1 MTAEAPLP
9 VPARPDDGAA
19 RTAAVTGL
27 LLEQRFDADT
37 LYLLRAAVL
46 AHATAAG
53 IPEHRAT
60 DVVLTVHEL
69 AANAVRH
76 GAGTGTLSMYAEPGI
91 LRCQV
96 EDGDAASRDDS
107 RHGLAGERAADG
119 GAWPWPYRKGHG
131 LWLVREVADQFSIVP
146 WRDGF
151 QATAVFTLPA
161 TQAAPCTA
169 DRHEQL

>member
-19 RTAAVTGL
+19 RTAAVARL

-60 DVVLTVHEL
+60 DVVLAAHEL

-76 GAGTGTLSMYAEPGI
+76 GAGAGMLSMRAGPGI

-96 EDGDAASRDDS
+96 EDADAASRDGS
-107 RHGLAGERAADG
+107 RHGLEGERAAGG
-119 GAWPWPYRKGHG
+119 GAWPWPYREGHG

-169 DRHEQL
+169 DRHELL